1 MALKDGDDFNI
12 GDQPPYQAFNR
23 MKNAFRRAGACIAS
37 ALSNPQPGMA
47 LSDSEDNRRHHVVS
61 VGGST
66 IFFEILQAEVMVC
79 MDNQIVCY
87 DNEPVTMSVV

>member
-1 MALKDGDDFNI
+1 MTLPNGTDIVTGERVSF
-12 GDQPPYQAFNR
+12 QWLNR
-23 MKNAFRRAGACIAS
+23 LKNAFRRASVKVTATD
-37 ALSNPQPGMA
+37 PQPGMA
-47 LSDSEDNRRHHVVS
+47 LSDSDDNRRHHVVS

>member
-1 MALKDGDDFNI
+1 MPLKDGDDFNV
-12 GDQPPYQAFNR
+12 GTLPAYQQFTR
-23 MKNAFRRAGACIAS
+23 MKNAWRRLGVCIATE
-37 ALSNPQPGMA
+37 LSNPQPGMA

-66 IFFEILQAEVMVC
+66 TFFEILQAEVMVC

-87 DNEPVTMSVV
+87 DDEPVTMSVV

>member
-1 MALKDGDDFNI
+1 MALKDGDDFNV
-12 GDQPPYQAFNR
+12 GDLPSYQALTR
-23 MKNAFRRAGACIAS
+23 LKNAFRRAGVCVAS
-37 ALSNPQPGMA
+37 ELSNPQSGMA

-66 IFFEILQAEVMVC
+66 TFFEILQAEVMVC
-79 MDNQIVCY
+79 MDNEIVCY

>member
-12 GDQPPYQAFNR
+12 GDLPAYQQLTR
-23 MKNAFRRAGACIAS
+23 MKNAWRRLGVCVAS
-37 ALSNPQPGMA
+37 ELSDPQPGMA
-47 LSDSEDNRRHHVVS
+47 LSDSGDNRRYHVVL

-66 IFFEILQAEVMVC
+66 TFFEILQAEVMVC